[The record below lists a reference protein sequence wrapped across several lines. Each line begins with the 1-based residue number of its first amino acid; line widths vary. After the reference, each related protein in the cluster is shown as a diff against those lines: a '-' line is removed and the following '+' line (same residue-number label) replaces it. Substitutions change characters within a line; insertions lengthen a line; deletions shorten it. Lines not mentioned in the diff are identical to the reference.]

1 MDVNQDRIQAL
12 VDNPAETLNI
22 ELKNW
27 IDPTTVEG
35 QSKIVR
41 AALALRN
48 RDGGELVI
56 GFHDKTRLPDT
67 NNIPE
72 DVRKTF
78 HPDAIQGLISKYA
91 SEVFEVAIGYGERQ
105 NQLYPVIIVPP
116 GVKTVVAAKADLRI
130 SGKSAIKLGAVY
142 FRSLHANGTVSTS
155 EARPG
160 DWREIMEICLNNR
173 EADFAGFFRRQLAGT
188 TPDALKQL
196 VSAFFE
202 PRPSKDRPCELA
214 QRLLDEGYQR
224 LLLNIEDRKKEG
236 KFPDDFVVKY
246 GSWSSGV
253 VICGD
258 VPSRVADQSFLHLI
272 AASNPRYTGW
282 PTWLD
287 SRHFNETSDHP
298 RNQQGG
304 WETLIVTLGRNV
316 LFDEVEFTRIDPRG
330 KFYLWRVLQDDL
342 GERVRGLP
350 PLKLFD
356 PSLTVARVAEV
367 MAVGL
372 AFARAMGCHVE
383 TTTLAFA
390 FKWTRLRGRTISSW
404 AEPARINIGT
414 FVANDDEA
422 ISCVEV
428 PLETSPSAL
437 TPFVIE
443 ATRELLAK
451 FNGFAMVPNVVEQ
464 LVERL
469 LARRL

>member
-1 MDVNQDRIQAL
+1 
-12 VDNPAETLNI
+12 
-22 ELKNW
+22 
-27 IDPTTVEG
+27 
-35 QSKIVR
+35 
-41 AALALRN
+41 
-48 RDGGELVI
+48 
-56 GFHDKTRLPDT
+56 
-67 NNIPE
+67 
-72 DVRKTF
+72 
-78 HPDAIQGLISKYA
+78 
-91 SEVFEVAIGYGERQ
+91 
-105 NQLYPVIIVPP
+105 
-116 GVKTVVAAKADLRI
+116 
-130 SGKSAIKLGAVY
+130 
-142 FRSLHANGTVSTS
+142 
-155 EARPG
+155 
-160 DWREIMEICLNNR
+160 
-173 EADFAGFFRRQLAGT
+173 
-188 TPDALKQL
+188 
-196 VSAFFE
+196 
-202 PRPSKDRPCELA
+202 
-214 QRLLDEGYQR
+214 
-224 LLLNIEDRKKEG
+224 
-236 KFPDDFVVKY
+236 
-246 GSWSSGV
+246 
-253 VICGD
+253 
-258 VPSRVADQSFLHLI
+258 
-272 AASNPRYTGW
+272 
-282 PTWLD
+282 
-287 SRHFNETSDHP
+287 
-298 RNQQGG
+298 
-304 WETLIVTLGRNV
+304 
-316 LFDEVEFTRIDPRG
+316 
-330 KFYLWRVLQDDL
+330 VLQDDL